1 MQARP
6 ILTFYNL
13 NPTGEVVCQMF
24 SKMAPTPPEKP
35 LHQQS
40 RSRSCFWRSRSP
52 AGGFGSGS
60 TSGSRWSPPKRSI
73 LQRLRVWSCPWS
85 TSRLPKGRRSHDF
98 VAPPDSAPVF
108 PPLPSGG
115 TRGCR
120 NGRREETEGQ
130 RRKAREKKGE
140 EKRAVATP
148 RICLCSVD
156 SRRRPSICAA
166 GVGNRRGG
174 GGGGGRG
181 TCGRRRGAARG
192 TDGWGAGAGA
202 DQGRRWP
209 TQGGAT
215 RILRRSDRA
224 RRCGWNG

>member
-73 LQRLRVWSCPWS
+73 LQRLRVWSCPGAP
-85 TSRLPKGRRSHDF
+85 RGFRRGGEATILWLHPTPPLFSHRCPR
-98 VAPPDSAPVF
+98 VAPA
-108 PPLPSGG
+108 
-115 TRGCR
+115 
-120 NGRREETEGQ
+120 
-130 RRKAREKKGE
+130 
-140 EKRAVATP
+140 AVATAGG
-148 RICLCSVD
+148 
-156 SRRRPSICAA
+156 RRLRDRGGRQERRKGKRRGRWQHLGFASAPSIRAA
-166 GVGNRRGG
+166 VHRFVPPESETGGAGEGAGGGEPAGGGAGRRGEPTG
-174 GGGGGRG
+174 GVLVQGPTKVGGGR
-181 TCGRRRGAARG
+181 RKEARRG
-192 TDGWGAGAGA
+192 
-202 DQGRRWP
+202 
-209 TQGGAT
+209 
-215 RILRRSDRA
+215 S
-224 RRCGWNG
+224 